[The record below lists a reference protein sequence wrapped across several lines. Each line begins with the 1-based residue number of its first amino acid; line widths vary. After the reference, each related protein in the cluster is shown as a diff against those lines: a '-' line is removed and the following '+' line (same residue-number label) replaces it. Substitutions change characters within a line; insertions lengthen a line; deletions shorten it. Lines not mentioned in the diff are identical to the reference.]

1 MSNRSEGR
9 RWKPGQSGN
18 PSGRPK
24 QSDWRLAREVGANFS
39 VELAEAV
46 TRLYA
51 LSHDELKR
59 RAKEKNITSIET
71 HLIKIIL
78 KGIADGDPK
87 PLEILLSRIAGKPAS
102 LTNDPTTTTLEEVV
116 TRSRKKILALE
127 EKEKE

>member
-24 QSDWRLAREVGANFS
+24 QPDWSLAREVGTNFS
-39 VELAEAV
+39 MELATAV

-51 LSHDELKR
+51 LSYDDLKK

-78 KGIADGDPK
+78 KGIADGDPR
-87 PLEILLSRIAGKPAS
+87 PLEIII
-102 LTNDPTTTTLEEVV
+102 TQ
-116 TRSRKKILALE
+116 
-127 EKEKE
+127 